1 MQRDRNQFGAH
12 PYAAVSNMTKLSLSQ
27 RLWIVTIAVWLG
39 LLSLGVFDAFK
50 ARSLMITEREASLK
64 GVIDIA
70 TNVANAY
77 YQQAQNGTLPLEQ
90 AKREALARIKEMRYG
105 SNGYVLV
112 DNSAGI
118 VLMHPAVPSQIGKM
132 TLDARDGTGK
142 LYIREIIDVASK
154 GGGFV
159 NYVYVKPETGK
170 PTPKLS
176 YVRRFDPWDWNL
188 ITGVYS
194 DDIDAMFRNILLR
207 AFGVMLVIGGIVTLV
222 TTRITRGIRRQLGG
236 EPGYAAQIASRVAD
250 GDLTVPVTV
259 QAADDRS
266 LLVAM
271 ARMQRNLSSIV
282 GRIRGSAENLTTAAH
297 QIAAGNTD
305 LSARTEEQA
314 ASLEQT
320 AASIEQLTATVK
332 QNAESANHANGL
344 ASSASEIA
352 ARGGDVVGRV
362 IDTMQGISSSSG
374 KIGDIIGVIDGIA
387 FQTNILALNAAVE
400 AARAGEQGR
409 GFAVVAGEVR
419 TLAQRSAAAAK
430 EIKELIV
437 ESTTRVQDGSALV
450 AQAGSAMHEIVESI
464 ERVRKIIGEIA
475 AASSEQSTGIE
486 QVNRA
491 IAQIDE
497 VTQQNAALVEQASAA
512 AGLMADQT
520 QQLIAAVAVFQ
531 TAGHDAAMA

>member
-1 MQRDRNQFGAH
+1 MIATILARMRTP
-12 PYAAVSNMTKLSLSQ
+12 PYRQMTKLSLSQ

-50 ARSLMITEREASLK
+50 ARSLMIAEREASLK

-77 YQQAQNGTLPLEQ
+77 YQQAQNGTLPPEQ

-142 LYIREIIDVASK
+142 LYIREIIDAASK

-176 YVRRFDPWDWNL
+176 YVRRFDPWDWNM

-194 DDIDAMFRNILLR
+194 DDIDATFRGILLR
-207 AFGVMLVIGGIVTLV
+207 ALVLMLIIGGAVTLV

-236 EPGYAAQIASRVAD
+236 EPDYAAQIASRVAD
-250 GDLTVPVTV
+250 GDLTVSV
-259 QAADDRS
+259 AARATDDRS
-266 LLVAM
+266 LLAAM

-282 GRIRGSAENLTTAAH
+282 GRIRGSAENLTTAAQ

-332 QNAESANHANGL
+332 QNAESAGHANGL
-344 ASSASEIA
+344 ATNASEIA

-362 IDTMQGISSSSG
+362 IDTMQGISSSSS

-450 AQAGSAMHEIVESI
+450 EQAGGAMREIVEAI
-464 ERVRKIIGEIA
+464 ERVRRIIGEIA
-475 AASSEQSTGIE
+475 AASTEQSTGIE

-512 AGLMADQT
+512 ASLMADQT

-531 TAGHDAAMA
+531 TAEREAAMY